1 MSKIYTLKS
10 ESQIISS
17 GSAPARS
24 ASLGETE
31 EHPSITAK
39 LSKGQ
44 EAQYETGKRYILTI
58 RDIPDKDRPR
68 EKLLAHGPGALTPQE
83 LLAIVLEKGTRK
95 EGVLE
100 MTERIVREYGERN
113 VFVNTDAKK
122 LAHDLGIPLNKAMQI
137 VATGELGRR
146 FFERSR
152 NGAAVIRTADDA
164 FEYTADMRALKK
176 EHLRGIFLN
185 AHYQVVHD
193 EIISIG
199 TVDANIVHPRE
210 VFRPAISCSAAGVVL
225 VHNHPSGILEPSA
238 EDRRVTKQIK
248 EAGSLIGIELVDH
261 LIVTADGFKSI
272 IA

>member
-10 ESQIISS
+10 EPLVLDDPVPEPSRQL
-17 GSAPARS
+17 GSY
-24 ASLGETE
+24 GTD
-31 EHPSITAK
+31 
-39 LSKGQ
+39 
-44 EAQYETGKRYILTI
+44 KRYILTI

-68 EKLLAHGPGALTPQE
+68 EKLLARGPGALTPQE

-122 LAHDLGIPLNKAMQI
+122 LARDIGIPLNKAMQI

-152 NGAAVIRTADDA
+152 NGAVVIRAAKDA

-176 EHLRGIFLN
+176 ECLRGIYLN

-210 VFRPAISCSAAGVVL
+210 VFRPALACSAVGVVL

-261 LIVTADGFKSI
+261 LIVAADGFKSI
-272 IA
+272 IV

>member
-1 MSKIYTLKS
+1 MNEVKKFYTINSVSFALDN
-10 ESQIISS
+10 
-17 GSAPARS
+17 P
-24 ASLGETE
+24 
-31 EHPSITAK
+31 
-39 LSKGQ
+39 
-44 EAQYETGKRYILTI
+44 GKRYVLAI
-58 RDIPDKDRPR
+58 RDLPDEEKPR
-68 EKLLAHGPGALTPQE
+68 EKLLAHGPSSLTPKE

-95 EGVLE
+95 EGVLA

-122 LAHDLGIPLNKAMQI
+122 LSHDVGIPLNKAMQI
-137 VATGELGRR
+137 VAAGELGRR

-152 NGAAVIRTADDA
+152 NGAQVIRTAKDA
-164 FEYTADMRALKK
+164 FEYVADMRSLKK
-176 EHLRGIFLN
+176 EHLRGIYLN

-225 VHNHPSGILEPSA
+225 VHNHPSQILEPSA

-248 EAGSLIGIELVDH
+248 EAGALIGIELVDH
-261 LIVTADGFKSI
+261 LVVTADGFRSI
-272 IA
+272 V